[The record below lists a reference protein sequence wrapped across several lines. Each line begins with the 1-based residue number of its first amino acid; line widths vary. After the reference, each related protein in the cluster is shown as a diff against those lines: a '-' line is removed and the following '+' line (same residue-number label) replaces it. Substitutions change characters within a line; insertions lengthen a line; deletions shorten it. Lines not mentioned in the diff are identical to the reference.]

1 MTNLCVYIS
10 LEATVLCLKRRTL
23 SVKFGYPDSVPK
35 DLTMSNA
42 ISVSVVGIPLV
53 NFVIGHGAFGLR
65 KGMVKSSCVG
75 ATIRAQAQSVLVAS
89 RLAGCLFTGAKHGDV
104 LLARVDKPIPEQAHS
119 GTSPFR
125 NKYIQ
130 LWYSSKTIDHLHHRP
145 LISIQSLRRSA
156 RYPTSYLSCDS
167 FKQICKRPAVCLCS

>member
-10 LEATVLCLKRRTL
+10 LEATVLCLKRRIL

-65 KGMVKSSCVG
+65 KGMAKSSYVG

-119 GTSPFR
+119 ETSTF
-125 NKYIQ
+125 NCGILAKQ
-130 LWYSSKTIDHLHHRP
+130 LTTCIIDHSFRYRVYAGRLVILL
-145 LISIQSLRRSA
+145 LIYLVTILNRYA
-156 RYPTSYLSCDS
+156 RDPQCACVVED
-167 FKQICKRPAVCLCS
+167 